1 MASAAGLTQR
11 SEGQGYRV
19 AVIAALVLVVMTPV
33 GLILY
38 QSFLD
43 APFFDKT
50 ARLSLE
56 AYDYVLTDLRLWS
69 GGGGCAIGRHAGL
82 PAGAHGSQG

>member
-1 MASAAGLTQR
+1 MASAGIAQR

-50 ARLSLE
+50 ARASLE
-56 AYDYVLTDLRLWS
+56 AYDYVLSDPDFWIALRTT
-69 GGGGCAIGRHAGL
+69 AIFAFG
-82 PAGAHGSQG
+82 